1 MNFEIGK
8 NIDSN
13 DREMHNIF
21 KGFTENKL
29 DFKPNYLNLSEERTI
44 ALTYDNNLV
53 YYDKDTSQLQCY
65 GMLG

>member
-1 MNFEIGK
+1 
-8 NIDSN
+8 
-13 DREMHNIF
+13 MHNIF